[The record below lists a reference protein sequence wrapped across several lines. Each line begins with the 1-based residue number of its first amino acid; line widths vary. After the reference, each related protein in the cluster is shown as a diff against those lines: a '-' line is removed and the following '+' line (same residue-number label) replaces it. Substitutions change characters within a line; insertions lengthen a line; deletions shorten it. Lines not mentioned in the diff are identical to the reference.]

1 MPPVLV
7 AFLVNCLT
15 DENSRFAPL
24 IDALHHELCYRTL
37 HTLIQGVPKSKYAE
51 NM

>member
-1 MPPVLV
+1 MPPKLV
-7 AFLVNCLT
+7 AFLVNYPT
-15 DENSRFAPL
+15 DMNSCFAPL

-37 HTLIQGVPKSKYAE
+37 HSLIQGVPKSKYAE